1 MGRLKYLLTR
11 AQYKKIKKMDHGQMS
26 DWVEALYK
34 NAFEDGRKSAEG
46 LGETEMKEVLLS
58 VKGIGE
64 AKAAAIM
71 EGIESAIQRKEG
83 KALTDG
89 EKQDILGDTRVHG

>member
-1 MGRLKYLLTR
+1 MGRVKYLLTR

-26 DWVEALYK
+26 DWVEVLYK

-64 AKAAAIM
+64 AKAAAI
-71 EGIESAIQRKEG
+71 IEAMTSAVQKKEG
-83 KALTDG
+83 ESLTDG
-89 EKQDILGDTRVHG
+89 

>member
-11 AQYKKIKKMDHGQMS
+11 AQYKKIKKMDHGEMS
-26 DWVEALYK
+26 DWAEDFYK

-46 LGETEMKEVLLS
+46 LGETELREVLLS

-64 AKAAAIM
+64 AKAAAILAAVNQAVKA
-71 EGIESAIQRKEG
+71 EPKE
-83 KALTDG
+83 KSV
-89 EKQDILGDTRVHG
+89 EQGD

>member
-26 DWVEALYK
+26 DWAESLYK
-34 NAFEDGRKSAEG
+34 RAFEDGRKSAEG

-64 AKAAAIM
+64 TKAAAI
-71 EGIESAIQRKEG
+71 IEAVTSAVQKKEG
-83 KALTDG
+83 EALTDG
-89 EKQDILGDTRVHG
+89 